1 MSRLILL
8 IVLVVLVYL
17 VLRGLRRPGARRP
30 AHRLPEKMVSCEVCG
45 INLPESESMSE
56 GARHFCCEEHR
67 NQARKPPP
75 T

>member
-8 IVLVVLVYL
+8 IVLALLVYF
-17 VLRGLRRPGARRP
+17 VLKGFRRPRASP
-30 AHRLPEKMVSCEVCG
+30 PPQRLPEKMVSCEVCG

-67 NQARKPPP
+67 KQAQKPPA